1 MGSGGPWNFRGFRP
15 ETRDTAREAV
25 RPSDVSVGDWLNSV
39 IRPADEDDEEPP
51 RSAQFDRPPKHRRPD
66 ARHDERERDRARE
79 AQRRRRGLSEDEP
92 VRRAG
97 APYRSEPPRDRDD
110 RQRRD
115 SAREHELEQEA
126 AYEAK
131 RAWRVAEAARAR
143 EEVRETERLREQ
155 ARREAERER
164 GEADKA
170 ERAREQA
177 RREAERKR
185 DEAREAERA
194 CEEARR
200 EVERARDEAR
210 EARRVREDEA
220 RRQAERAL
228 DIAYADDAREAARPA
243 ERSEA
248 LRNREDLSELHGRL
262 DQISSQLER
271 LAQTDIAQRRLA
283 SRQRLSPAPPS
294 EAVAERAA
302 ALTGAPQAPPRASTQ
317 RSPADPPAATE
328 RAPAAA
334 DRAPAG
340 DADASIERAVAEITA
355 RQRVLAGEAPVQSTL
370 RAPPPSAPPLAST
383 VPAAPPESRPARAE
397 NLRPEIATASF
408 ATGPAPAENP
418 RPEALQQQ
426 SPPHEPAPAPTVDL
440 SGLERQLRQIT
451 SQIEALRPA
460 SGLEKA
466 IEGLRADLSEIGRS
480 ITEAL
485 PRRAVESLEI
495 EIKALAQRIDHSR
508 ECGLD
513 TTALAGLERGLADVR
528 EALRGLT
535 TAESL
540 VGFDEAVRAL
550 TGKVDAIAAKDDPAA
565 LQQLETAIG
574 GLRGVV
580 AHVASN
586 DALTK
591 VAEDVRALSAKV
603 DGLANSAA
611 SGRAVSAL
619 ESRIDTLANALSAST
634 GADQA
639 VSALGS
645 RIDTLASAVNAS
657 TEAGHAVPQQLEK
670 LLAGLIEKLEWVQLT
685 HTDHAA
691 LAHLEDRIAML
702 VRRFDASDAHL
713 VHLEAVGR
721 GLADLLVHI
730 EQLRSTNGKAIGPAE
745 AGAPA
750 AVGAIERDV
759 AEVKQTERRTRE
771 SLEAVQETVEHVVDR
786 LAMIESGIRVDTAG
800 AAPTAPSPAKPQQ
813 PAVAPPVFA
822 PAAATPPAAA
832 AGPSP
837 IAGETAYARPALP
850 QPTAARQPIDP
861 NLPPNHPLEPGSAG
875 RSRQLSAADRIAASE
890 AAIGTKPPVIPDP
903 GGKPDFIAAA
913 RRAAQAAA
921 ATALERSPGAKAGT
935 AAEPLP
941 KTLTQRLRKLIV
953 PIAVVLIVIGG
964 FRVVS
969 RLFEGHDA
977 PAVPEMQGEKTA
989 APATAPPEAS
999 VSKAPMPEGG
1009 AGPAANVEAPPPRGP
1024 GLGSAPESNPAGQSL
1039 NGDVGTGSAA
1049 DEAAPASKPERR
1061 GAAASPPADVTGSLP
1076 RSSPSH
1082 SGASA
1087 AALPGVLDEKL
1098 PATIGAPALRAAAL
1112 SGDPAA
1118 AYEVAM
1124 RFAEGRGVAQNN
1136 EEAAHWLDRA
1146 AKLGLAPAQFRLG
1159 SLYEKGIGV
1168 KKNLATARDFYRA
1181 AADKGHAKA
1190 MHNLAVLYAEGVDGA
1205 ADYRTAAQ
1213 WFRKAADHGITDSQ
1227 YNLGILYAR
1236 GIGVE
1241 QNFAESY
1248 KWFVLA
1254 ADRGDK
1260 DAAKKRDEVTAHLDQ
1275 QSLAAARLAAQ
1286 NWTAEPQPAEATE
1299 LKAWDPPASATPA
1312 PKPKPRSAG
1321 AKQPPP
1327 AAVKVD

>member
-1 MGSGGPWNFRGFRP
+1 MRSGGPWNFGGFRP
-15 ETRDTAREAV
+15 ETRGTAREAV
-25 RPSDVSVGDWLNSV
+25 RPADVSVGDWLNSV
-39 IRPADEDDEEPP
+39 IRTADEEDEEPR

-66 ARHDERERDRARE
+66 ARRDERERDRARDV
-79 AQRRRRGLSEDEP
+79 QRRRRGLSEDEP

-97 APYRSEPPRDRDD
+97 APYRDEPGGDE
-110 RQRRD
+110 RQRRER
-115 SAREHELEQEA
+115 AREHDRERETEA
-126 AYEAK
+126 AHEAK
-131 RAWRVAEAARAR
+131 RAWRVAEAARTREEAR
-143 EEVRETERLREQ
+143 EAERLREQ

-164 GEADKA
+164 DEAHEV
-170 ERAREQA
+170 ERAR
-177 RREAERKR
+177 
-185 DEAREAERA
+185 D
-194 CEEARR
+194 EARR
-200 EVERARDEAR
+200 EVERSRDEAR

-228 DIAYADDAREAARPA
+228 DIAYADDAHKATPPA
-243 ERSEA
+243 ERSEV
-248 LRNREDLSELHGRL
+248 LRNREELNELHGRL
-262 DQISSQLER
+262 DQISGQLER

-283 SRQRLSPAPPS
+283 SRQRQLPAAPN
-294 EAVAERAA
+294 EAVVERAT
-302 ALTGAPQAPPRASTQ
+302 ALTGAPQAPTRASMQ
-317 RSPADPPAATE
+317 RSPAPPPATE
-328 RAPAAA
+328 WASLAPDRVSA
-334 DRAPAG
+334 D

-355 RQRVLAGEAPVQSTL
+355 RQRVLAGKAPGQDT
-370 RAPPPSAPPLAST
+370 PSA
-383 VPAAPPESRPARAE
+383 PAAPPLVPAVPTAPPETPSARAE
-397 NLRPEIATASF
+397 TLRPENAAASF
-408 ATGPAPAENP
+408 ATGPAGAESP
-418 RPEALQQQ
+418 RPE
-426 SPPHEPAPAPTVDL
+426 SPQPRNPRSEPALAPTIDL

-451 SQIEALRPA
+451 SRIEALRPA
-460 SGLEKA
+460 SDLEKA
-466 IEGLRADLSEIGRS
+466 IEGLRADLSAIGHS

-513 TTALAGLERGLADVR
+513 AAALAGLERGLGDVR

-550 TGKVDAIAAKDDPAA
+550 SGKVDAIAAKDDPAA

-619 ESRIDTLANALSAST
+619 ESRIDTLANALSASA

-639 VSALGS
+639 VFALGT
-645 RIDTLASAVNAS
+645 RIDTLASALSAS

-730 EQLRSTNGKAIGPAE
+730 EQLRGANGKGLGAAE
-745 AGAPA
+745 AGAPVA
-750 AVGAIERDV
+750 AGAIERDV
-759 AEVKQTERRTRE
+759 AEIKQTERRTRE
-771 SLEAVQETVEHVVDR
+771 SLEAVQGTVQHVVDR
-786 LAMIESGIRVDTAG
+786 LATLENGMRVDK
-800 AAPTAPSPAKPQQ
+800 AA
-813 PAVAPPVFA
+813 APPVLA
-822 PAAATPPAAA
+822 PVAAVVTAAAVGPPPIAAEAAPSRPAPQAAA
-832 AGPSP
+832 P
-837 IAGETAYARPALP
+837 
-850 QPTAARQPIDP
+850 RQPIDP
-861 NLPPNHPLEPGSAG
+861 NLPPDHPLEPGAAG
-875 RSRQLSAADRIAASE
+875 RSRQPSAADRIAASE
-890 AAIGTKPPVIPDP
+890 AALGAKPPVIPDP
-903 GGKPDFIAAA
+903 GGRPDFIAAA

-921 ATALERSPGAKAGT
+921 ATALERSPGAKAG
-935 AAEPLP
+935 AATEPLP

-964 FRVVS
+964 FRFVS

-977 PAVPEMQGEKTA
+977 PAAQEMQGEKTA
-989 APATAPPEAS
+989 APATAPPA
-999 VSKAPMPEGG
+999 VGATTPPMPEAG
-1009 AGPAANVEAPPPRGP
+1009 AGPAANVEAPLPLGQ
-1024 GLGSAPESNPAGQSL
+1024 GSAAAPEAKPADQSL
-1039 NGDVGTGSAA
+1039 NGGADAGSTV
-1049 DEAAPASKPERR
+1049 DQTPPAGKAERN

-1076 RSSPSH
+1076 RSSPSRG
-1082 SGASA
+1082 GASA
-1087 AALPGVLDEKL
+1087 AALPGVLDDKL

-1124 RFAEGRGVAQNN
+1124 RFAEGRGVTQNN

-1168 KKNLATARDFYRA
+1168 KKNLATARDLYRA

-1213 WFRKAADHGITDSQ
+1213 WFRKAADRGITDSQ

-1236 GIGVE
+1236 GIGLE

-1260 DAAKKRDEVTAHLDQ
+1260 DAAKKRDEVAAHLDA

-1286 NWTAEPQPAEATE
+1286 NWTAEPQPAAATE
-1299 LKAWDPPASATPA
+1299 LKAWDPPANATPA

-1321 AKQPPP
+1321 ARPSAPD
-1327 AAVKVD
+1327 AVKVD

>member
-1 MGSGGPWNFRGFRP
+1 MRSGGPWNFGGFRP
-15 ETRDTAREAV
+15 ETRDTAREAA
-25 RPSDVSVGDWLNSV
+25 RPTDVSVGDWLNSV
-39 IRPADEDDEEPP
+39 IRSSDEEDEAPP
-51 RSAQFDRPPKHRRPD
+51 RSAQFDRPPKHRRPP
-66 ARHDERERDRARE
+66 ARHDERERD

-97 APYRSEPPRDRDD
+97 APYRDEPGGDE
-110 RQRRD
+110 RQHR
-115 SAREHELEQEA
+115 AREHERERETEA
-126 AYEAK
+126 AHEAK
-131 RAWRVAEAARAR
+131 RAWRVAEAARTREEAR
-143 EEVRETERLREQ
+143 EAERLREQ

-164 GEADKA
+164 HEAREV
-170 ERAREQA
+170 ERAR
-177 RREAERKR
+177 
-185 DEAREAERA
+185 
-194 CEEARR
+194 EEARR
-200 EVERARDEAR
+200 EVERARDEAL

-220 RRQAERAL
+220 RRQAERVL
-228 DIAYADDAREAARPA
+228 DIAYADDAREVTPPA
-243 ERSEA
+243 EHSEA
-248 LRNREDLSELHGRL
+248 LRNREELSELHGRL

-271 LAQTDIAQRRLA
+271 LTQTDFAQRRLA
-283 SRQRLSPAPPS
+283 SRQRQSPAPPN
-294 EAVAERAA
+294 EAVVERAA
-302 ALTGAPQAPPRASTQ
+302 GLTGAPQAPVRAGMQRSAAPPPAPERASL
-317 RSPADPPAATE
+317 
-328 RAPAAA
+328 AA
-334 DRAPAG
+334 DRVSAN

-355 RQRVLAGEAPVQSTL
+355 RQRVLAGKAPGQSTPI
-370 RAPPPSAPPLAST
+370 APPAPPL
-383 VPAAPPESRPARAE
+383 VPMAPTAPPETRRARDEIHDPE
-397 NLRPEIATASF
+397 NAAASF
-408 ATGPAPAENP
+408 AGGPAGAENP
-418 RPEALQQQ
+418 RPELPQPR
-426 SPPHEPAPAPTVDL
+426 SPRNEPAPVPTVDL

-460 SGLEKA
+460 SDLEKA
-466 IEGLRADLSEIGRS
+466 IEGLRADLSAIGHS

-513 TTALAGLERGLADVR
+513 AAALVGLERGLGDVR

-591 VAEDVRALSAKV
+591 VAEDVRALFAKV
-603 DGLANSAA
+603 DGFANSAA
-611 SGRAVSAL
+611 SGRAVAALESRIDTLANTLSASTGTDQAVSAL
-619 ESRIDTLANALSAST
+619 GSRIDTLANALSAST

-645 RIDTLASAVNAS
+645 RIDTLASALSAS

-730 EQLRSTNGKAIGPAE
+730 EQLRGTNGKALGAAE
-745 AGAPA
+745 AGGPVA
-750 AVGAIERDV
+750 AGAIERDV
-759 AEVKQTERRTRE
+759 AEIKQTERRTRE
-771 SLEAVQETVEHVVDR
+771 SLEAVQGTVEHVVDR
-786 LAMIESGIRVDTAG
+786 LAMLESGMRVEKA
-800 AAPTAPSPAKPQQ
+800 AAPLALAP
-813 PAVAPPVFA
+813 V
-822 PAAATPPAAA
+822 AAAVTATA
-832 AGPSP
+832 AGPHPKEAEVASSR
-837 IAGETAYARPALP
+837 AAPA
-850 QPTAARQPIDP
+850 QTAAPRQPIDP
-861 NLPPNHPLEPGSAG
+861 NLPPDHPLEPGSAG
-875 RSRQLSAADRIAASE
+875 RSRQPSAADRIAASE
-890 AAIGTKPPVIPDP
+890 AASGAKPPVIPDP

-913 RRAAQAAA
+913 RRAAKAAA
-921 ATALERSPGAKAGT
+921 ATALERSPGAKAG
-935 AAEPLP
+935 ASAEPLP

-964 FRVVS
+964 FRFVS

-977 PAVPEMQGEKTA
+977 PAVQEMQGEKTA
-989 APATAPPEAS
+989 APAIAPPEAG
-999 VSKAPMPEGG
+999 ANPPPMPEAG
-1009 AGPAANVEAPPPRGP
+1009 AGPAANVEAPLPLG
-1024 GLGSAPESNPAGQSL
+1024 GGSAAAPEAKPMGQSL
-1039 NGDVGTGSAA
+1039 NGGS
-1049 DEAAPASKPERR
+1049 DSGSTVEEAPPAGKAERS
-1061 GAAASPPADVTGSLP
+1061 GAATSSPADVTGSLP
-1076 RSSPSH
+1076 RSSPSR

-1087 AALPGVLDEKL
+1087 AAPPGVLDDKL

-1112 SGDPAA
+1112 SGDPSA

-1136 EEAAHWLDRA
+1136 EEAAHWLDHA

-1168 KKNLATARDFYRA
+1168 KKNLATARDLYRA

-1213 WFRKAADHGITDSQ
+1213 WFRKAADRGVTDSQ

-1254 ADRGDK
+1254 ADHGDK
-1260 DAAKKRDEVTAHLDQ
+1260 DAAKKRDEVAAHLDP

-1286 NWTAEPQPAEATE
+1286 NWAAEPQPAEATE
-1299 LKAWDPPASATPA
+1299 LKAWDPPASAPPA

-1321 AKQPPP
+1321 AKSSAPD
-1327 AAVKVD
+1327 AVKVD

>member
-1 MGSGGPWNFRGFRP
+1 
-15 ETRDTAREAV
+15 
-25 RPSDVSVGDWLNSV
+25 
-39 IRPADEDDEEPP
+39 
-51 RSAQFDRPPKHRRPD
+51 
-66 ARHDERERDRARE
+66 
-79 AQRRRRGLSEDEP
+79 
-92 VRRAG
+92 
-97 APYRSEPPRDRDD
+97 
-110 RQRRD
+110 
-115 SAREHELEQEA
+115 
-126 AYEAK
+126 
-131 RAWRVAEAARAR
+131 
-143 EEVRETERLREQ
+143 
-155 ARREAERER
+155 
-164 GEADKA
+164 
-170 ERAREQA
+170 
-177 RREAERKR
+177 
-185 DEAREAERA
+185 
-194 CEEARR
+194 
-200 EVERARDEAR
+200 
-210 EARRVREDEA
+210 
-220 RRQAERAL
+220 
-228 DIAYADDAREAARPA
+228 
-243 ERSEA
+243 
-248 LRNREDLSELHGRL
+248 LRNREELNELHGRL
-262 DQISSQLER
+262 DQISGQLER

-283 SRQRLSPAPPS
+283 SRQRQLPAAPN
-294 EAVAERAA
+294 EAVVERAT
-302 ALTGAPQAPPRASTQ
+302 ALTGAPQAPTRASMQ
-317 RSPADPPAATE
+317 RSPAPPPATE
-328 RAPAAA
+328 WASLAPDRVSA
-334 DRAPAG
+334 D

-355 RQRVLAGEAPVQSTL
+355 RQRVLAGKAPGQDT
-370 RAPPPSAPPLAST
+370 PSA
-383 VPAAPPESRPARAE
+383 PAAPPLVPAVPTAPPETPSARAE
-397 NLRPEIATASF
+397 TLRPENAAASF
-408 ATGPAPAENP
+408 ATGPAGAESP
-418 RPEALQQQ
+418 RPE
-426 SPPHEPAPAPTVDL
+426 SPQPRNPRSEPALAPTIDL

-451 SQIEALRPA
+451 SRIEALRPA
-460 SGLEKA
+460 SDLEKA
-466 IEGLRADLSEIGRS
+466 IEGLRADLSAIGHS

-513 TTALAGLERGLADVR
+513 AAALAGLERGLGDVR

-550 TGKVDAIAAKDDPAA
+550 SGKVDAIAAKDDPAA

-619 ESRIDTLANALSAST
+619 ESRIDTLANALSASA

-639 VSALGS
+639 VFALGT
-645 RIDTLASAVNAS
+645 RIDTLASALSAS

-730 EQLRSTNGKAIGPAE
+730 EQLRGSNGKALGAAE
-745 AGAPA
+745 AGGPI

-759 AEVKQTERRTRE
+759 AEIKQTERRNRE
-771 SLEAVQETVEHVVDR
+771 SLEAVQGTVEHVVDR
-786 LAMIESGIRVDTAG
+786 LAMLESGMRAEK
-800 AAPTAPSPAKPQQ
+800 AA
-813 PAVAPPVFA
+813 VPPA
-822 PAAATPPAAA
+822 PAPIAAAVTAAA
-832 AGPSP
+832 AAPPPKEAEAASSR
-837 IAGETAYARPALP
+837 AAPA
-850 QPTAARQPIDP
+850 QAAAPRQPIDP
-861 NLPPNHPLEPGSAG
+861 NLPPDHPLEPGSAG
-875 RSRQLSAADRIAASE
+875 RSRQPSAADRIAASE
-890 AAIGTKPPVIPDP
+890 AASGAKPPVIPDP

-921 ATALERSPGAKAGT
+921 ATALERSPGAKAGA

-964 FRVVS
+964 FRFVS

-977 PAVPEMQGEKTA
+977 PAVQEMQGEKTA
-989 APATAPPEAS
+989 APATAPPEAGANPPP
-999 VSKAPMPEGG
+999 VPEAG
-1009 AGPAANVEAPPPRGP
+1009 AGPAAKVEAPLP
-1024 GLGSAPESNPAGQSL
+1024 LGSGSAAPPEAKPVGQSL
-1039 NGDVGTGSAA
+1039 NGGPDSGSTIE
-1049 DEAAPASKPERR
+1049 EAPLAGKPERS
-1061 GAAASPPADVTGSLP
+1061 GAAASSPADVTGSLP
-1076 RSSPSH
+1076 RSSPSR
-1082 SGASA
+1082 SSASA
-1087 AALPGVLDEKL
+1087 TAPPGVLDDKL
-1098 PATIGAPALRAAAL
+1098 PATIGVPALRAAAL
-1112 SGDPAA
+1112 SGDPSA

-1168 KKNLATARDFYRA
+1168 KKNLATARDLYRA

-1213 WFRKAADHGITDSQ
+1213 WFRKAADRGVADSQ

-1248 KWFVLA
+1248 KWFALA
-1254 ADRGDK
+1254 ADHGDK
-1260 DAAKKRDEVTAHLDQ
+1260 DAAKKRDEVAAHLDP

-1286 NWTAEPQPAEATE
+1286 NWAAEPQPAEATE
-1299 LKAWDPPASATPA
+1299 VKAWDPPASASPA

-1321 AKQPPP
+1321 AKPSAPD
-1327 AAVKVD
+1327 AVKVD